1 MKGTQYKG
9 TMVIMGGDLFF
20 TVLGLS
26 MVDVLVGGG
35 IFWTM
40 F

>member
-1 MKGTQYKG
+1 
-9 TMVIMGGDLFF
+9 MVIMGGDLFF

-26 MVDVLVGGG
+26 MVDVLVGDG

-40 F
+40 FERLKKERF